1 MKLIFLILG
10 KQYPFAIAGSI
21 NGANMVFQGQEL
33 GISDVY
39 GYDHY
44 ETNFGKQIPHFK
56 RWNSMQPI
64 WQDADLEIINYV
76 MLIRYP

>member
-1 MKLIFLILG
+1 M
-10 KQYPFAIAGSI
+10 
-21 NGANMVFQGQEL
+21 
-33 GISDVY
+33 Y

-64 WQDADLEIINYV
+64 WQDADFGNNQLYNVYSGILNAQNKV
-76 MLIRYP
+76 VL